1 MQITGIL
8 LLSVGAVIQGLYAS
22 YSSLLD
28 DGFFSV
34 PALLIAVGAIVFI
47 VSFFG
52 CCGAVKENHCM
63 ILTVSIPNIQ
73 GWLMHFSDLTLP
85 QSTLIEDLPFLI
97 YSQ

>member
-1 MQITGIL
+1 LQVTGIVL
-8 LLSVGAVIQGLYAS
+8 LIVGGVIQGLYEN

-28 DGFFSV
+28 DRFFSA

-63 ILTVSIPNIQ
+63 ILTVSIHNI
-73 GWLMHFSDLTLP
+73 
-85 QSTLIEDLPFLI
+85 
-97 YSQ
+97 